1 MADPRLAPTIWARV
15 RVLRSA
21 LGWAHAERVLDRH
34 PLDGM
39 RGPPQTGIRT
49 HAPVE
54 TVRAILDH
62 AAHRMATAAE
72 LGDDTFNGRARLH
85 RAEQLLLLV
94 RLAADSGARRGE
106 LAALQFDDLDGDV
119 LTIARGTSNE
129 VVGPTKTGRTRRL
142 TLGATT
148 AALWRDTTRTWQHRH
163 DGQPVGP
170 WLFSADLDHSTRVI
184 TSALGHWFAA
194 LATDAGHPDITLHRL
209 RHTVATTLVS
219 RGDILGAQHR
229 LGHRDAS
236 TTLRIYAH
244 ALPLTDA
251 DAADTLDRLYR

>member
-1 MADPRLAPTIWARV
+1 V

-39 RGPPQTGIRT
+39 RGPPQARIRQ

-62 AAHRMATAAE
+62 AAHGVAAAVDVYD
-72 LGDDTFNGRARLH
+72 GTFNGRARLH
-85 RAEQLLLLV
+85 RAEQL
-94 RLAADSGARRGE
+94 AA
-106 LAALQFDDLDGDV
+106 
-119 LTIARGTSNE
+119 
-129 VVGPTKTGRTRRL
+129 
-142 TLGATT
+142 
-148 AALWRDTTRTWQHRH
+148 
-163 DGQPVGP
+163 
-170 WLFSADLDHSTRVI
+170 
-184 TSALGHWFAA
+184 
-194 LATDAGHPDITLHRL
+194 DAGHPDVTLHRL

-244 ALPLTDA
+244 ALPLTDT
-251 DAADTLDRLYR
+251 DAADTVDRLYRSVGPSRSSGRLPGLRYDTLGAATRPTVWSGVFGIPEGLPLGGRCRASHVDGSVRLIIR

>member
-1 MADPRLAPTIWARV
+1 
-15 RVLRSA
+15 
-21 LGWAHAERVLDRH
+21 
-34 PLDGM
+34 M

-170 WLFSADLDHSTRVI
+170 WLFSADLDHSTRLT
-184 TSALGHWFAA
+184 TSALGHWFAS